1 MGKTAGRILK
11 ESDVQLEGQFTIDIV
26 QPEPGQPK
34 QPGAVLAEPKVRI
47 VESQP
52 EFAVIE
58 ITCSCGTGMFL
69 RCEYAGA
76 EAPEVSQKQNG
87 APEAPDQTK

>member
-1 MGKTAGRILK
+1 MTNTARRIIK
-11 ESDVQLEGQFTIDIV
+11 KCNVKLEGKFTLDIV
-26 QPEPGQPK
+26 QPEQGRPK
-34 QPGAVLAEPKVRI
+34 QPGTALVEPQVRI

-58 ITCSCGTGMFL
+58 ITCSCGTGMSL

-76 EAPEVSQKQNG
+76 KAPEVAQKQNG
-87 APEAPDQTK
+87 ATSST

>member
-11 ESDVQLEGQFTIDIV
+11 GSDVKLEGRFTLDIV
-26 QPEPGQPK
+26 QPEPGRPK
-34 QPGAVLAEPKVRI
+34 QPGTALAEPKVRI
-47 VESQP
+47 VENQS

-58 ITCSCGTGMFL
+58 ITCSCGTGMYL

-76 EAPEVSQKQNG
+76 KAPDVAEKQNG
-87 APEAPDQTK
+87 APEVSGQTK

>member
-11 ESDVQLEGQFTIDIV
+11 ESDVKLEGRFTIDIM
-26 QPEPGQPK
+26 QPEPGSPK
-34 QPGAVLAEPKVRI
+34 QPGAVLVEPQVRI

-58 ITCSCGTGMFL
+58 ITCSCGTGMYL

-76 EAPEVSQKQNG
+76 KAPEVTEKQKGMPQVPN
-87 APEAPDQTK
+87 QTK

>member
-58 ITCSCGTGMFL
+58 ITCSCGTGMYL

-87 APEAPDQTK
+87 APQAPDQTK